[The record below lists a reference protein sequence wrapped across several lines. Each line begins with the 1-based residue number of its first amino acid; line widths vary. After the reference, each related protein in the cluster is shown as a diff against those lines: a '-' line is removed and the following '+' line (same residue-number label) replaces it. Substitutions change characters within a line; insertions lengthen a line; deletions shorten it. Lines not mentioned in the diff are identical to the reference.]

1 MATKLNEIN
10 LTNFWQDEVTNYI
23 NKILAK
29 QENKYLL
36 NLTSQEYSSVIN
48 LNIKCFKL
56 LTLIKN

>member
-29 QENKYLL
+29 QANKYLL
-36 NLTSQEYSSVIN
+36 NLASQEYSSVIN
-48 LNIKCFKL
+48 LNI
-56 LTLIKN
+56 N